1 MSPIDNT
8 ILYIYIRF
16 IYNVKYDSN
25 LHHTERLHYYDK
37 PDEVHFHNETEMLVM
52 NAVSANEDKAK

>member
-25 LHHTERLHYYDK
+25 LHHAERVHYYDE